1 MTIRDAIQLIEAA
14 RPPDG
19 VIRCLIYVR
28 ISLDDKHDAH
38 GVANQMAKLEHKAGE
53 RGWTVVYRLSD
64 NDIGVTRKD
73 PTRPGKYRPGYEEA
87 MRLVDARMVDAVL
100 CFKWDRFI
108 REPLDLEYLIPRFDQ
123 AGVRF
128 AEVDGSIDLGT
139 DSGRLHARI
148 MIAVAKAEQERKAE
162 RQKLA
167 FEQAAINGKR
177 FTGCPRPFGYLD
189 DHVTA
194 HPVEG
199 PAVAEACASLLGGG
213 TISGIRREWTSLGLT
228 PPQHGQRGTTIWNRT
243 SIRMILLNPRIAG
256 LSAYH
261 GEIVGQGNWEPLV
274 AEETWRAV
282 RGILEDPARKP
293 PRGVKTLL
301 GGLALCPCGN
311 VVTGMPSH
319 TGHHI
324 YRCTPATRNRSYPGG
339 HVARQAGP
347 VEMFIEKLVVA
358 RLSRPDA
365 ADLVTAEDSGV
376 DVAALRE
383 EATAIRV
390 NLEEMASDRALGKIT
405 RAQMLKA
412 TEAGTARLDQ
422 IGAELDT
429 AARENVLAPLVAAE
443 NAAAAWAGLD
453 ISRKRAVVKTL
464 MSVTLY
470 SPGRGPAAR
479 STRPRSRSPGTS
491 RTPPDPGQHALSL
504 AGMRRGVPVTCGA
517 GGAGAA
523 RACPAAGRTAAER
536 QRPAGRCRHPGWPRR
551 HHRRGGRRGQGLG
564 LAGCVRPGASMTR
577 LVPEGLSGGPSGPS
591 FPVPAFT
598 ALLVPWHDLKL
609 RICGRAA
616 NQRAPT

>member
-1 MTIRDAIQLIEAA
+1 MAGKIIAYTA
-14 RPPDG
+14 RQASFVARHGSRGGLVLAGP
-19 VIRCLIYVR
+19 V
-28 ISLDDKHDAH
+28 
-38 GVANQMAKLEHKAGE
+38 GVANQMAKLEHKAAE

-108 REPLDLEYLIPRFDQ
+108 REPLDLEYLIPRFDK

-177 FTGCPRPFGYLD
+177 FTGCPRPFGYCD

-199 PAVAEACASLLGGG
+199 PAVAEACVALLGGG
-213 TISGIRREWTSLGLT
+213 TISGIRREWTRLGLK
-228 PPQHGQRGTTIWNRT
+228 PPQQAQRGTTEWNRT

-261 GEIVGQGNWEPLV
+261 GQIVGQGDWEPLV
-274 AEETWRAV
+274 PEETWRAV
-282 RGILEDPARKP
+282 RGILEDPTRKP
-293 PRGVKTLL
+293 PRGVRTLL
-301 GGLALCPCGN
+301 GGLGLCPCGN

-324 YRCTPATRNRSYPGG
+324 YRCTPATRNRAYHGG
-339 HVARQAGP
+339 HVARQAEP
-347 VEMFIEKLVVA
+347 VETFIEKLVAA
-358 RLSRPDA
+358 RLSRADA
-365 ADLVTAEDSGV
+365 ADLVSVEEAGI
-376 DVAALRE
+376 DVAGLRE
-383 EATAIRV
+383 EAAAIRT
-390 NLEEMASDRALGKIT
+390 NLEEMAGDCALGRIS

-412 TEAGTARLDQ
+412 TQAGNVRLEA
-422 IGAELDT
+422 IGAELDG

-443 NAAAAWAGLD
+443 NAAVVWVGLD
-453 ISRKRAVVKTL
+453 ISRKRAVIKTL
-464 MSVTLY
+464 MSVTLH
-470 SPGRGPAAR
+470 SPGKGPRRAFDPA
-479 STRPRSRSPGTS
+479 TVQVAWNQ
-491 RTPPDPGQHALSL
+491 PDP
-504 AGMRRGVPVTCGA
+504 
-517 GGAGAA
+517 
-523 RACPAAGRTAAER
+523 
-536 QRPAGRCRHPGWPRR
+536 
-551 HHRRGGRRGQGLG
+551 
-564 LAGCVRPGASMTR
+564 
-577 LVPEGLSGGPSGPS
+577 
-591 FPVPAFT
+591 
-598 ALLVPWHDLKL
+598 D
-609 RICGRAA
+609 
-616 NQRAPT
+616 